1 MLNNKVMVN
10 EKVKSGIN
18 PGLLL
23 QLVASVSWIISVIVY
38 GSYELGDCLQLL
50 AASAWTVSNILSFF
64 AENNISYGKEREFNK
79 HVQSK
84 NLQ

>member
-1 MLNNKVMVN
+1 MLNNKAIAN

-50 AASAWTVSNILSFF
+50 AASAWTFSNIMSHF
-64 AENNISYGKEREFNK
+64 E
-79 HVQSK
+79 
-84 NLQ
+84 